1 MLLQYFLIFK
11 IFAEI
16 FVFLLIHSL
25 TSFLKKYKLIDMR
38 QISTKYR
45 TNYQLNRLS
54 NELDAINRDFYDN
67 LADDE
72 IEIMIEKLNEITNKV
87 VEIVH
92 KNGLNIVYNST
103 NDIEVKAQKIV
114 DNAEFLIDRLK
125 DLTQSKITND
135 I

>member
-1 MLLQYFLIFK
+1 
-11 IFAEI
+11 
-16 FVFLLIHSL
+16 
-25 TSFLKKYKLIDMR
+25 MR

-54 NELDAINRDFYDN
+54 NELDAINRDFYDD